1 MDLKTFAQ
9 SYIYG
14 LHCNIVR
21 YVFVFNPTHY
31 MGLEEISF
39 RDSSKRRGVLFLSSF
54 HPLSIYFRSIR
65 KISACL
71 LLIRNIPRSPSI
83 IF

>member
-14 LHCNIVR
+14 SHCNIVR

-39 RDSSKRRGVLFLSSF
+39 RDSSERRGIPFFVILPSTLYLFSLDTEDQ
-54 HPLSIYFRSIR
+54 
-65 KISACL
+65 CL
-71 LLIRNIPRSPSI
+71 FTFN
-83 IF
+83 